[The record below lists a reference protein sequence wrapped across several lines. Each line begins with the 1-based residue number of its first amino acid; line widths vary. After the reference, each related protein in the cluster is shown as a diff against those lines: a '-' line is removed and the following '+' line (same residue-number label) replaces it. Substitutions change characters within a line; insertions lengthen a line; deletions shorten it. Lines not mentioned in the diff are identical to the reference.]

1 MNRLAP
7 IGRLTLG
14 AAISLSLP
22 PYGLW
27 MLTPIGLGL
36 HLRLSQ
42 ASTKRRQLLNT
53 FSLWVGYYGVA
64 LVWMTDLT
72 VAGWL
77 VAIPVQAVIMSAP
90 MALVP
95 DSGTGRSIAFPAALV
110 VAEAIRWVL
119 PFGGVPMSS
128 LAMGPVDSYLVDTVR
143 VSGPLLLIA
152 SIGVLAIAVEGAL
165 STQIRQVIIALAA
178 VLSVVALAQIAPVGT
193 SNTVIQ
199 GSVVQAGGQL
209 GTRAASSDEAAV
221 FTRHLEAVERHNVE
235 TDLMVWSESSVST
248 FAPLEQSK
256 ELKTI
261 AQLANRLDAVII
273 ANFSEIEGDYFRNA
287 SVAIEP
293 AGNISGRYDKV
304 HLVPFGEYIPLRSV
318 VEKFADLSLIS
329 REALPGSGPG
339 VVNSSLGLIGNVIS
353 FEVYFPERVRSG
365 NKEGAQVIT
374 NPTLASSY
382 ENSLVPEQ
390 SLASARL
397 RAIES
402 DRWVLQAST
411 TGYSAIVAPDGRVVQ
426 RSNLREQTV
435 LSSSIELR
443 SGQTWATSLGKRPIT
458 LFAAFLLIASALVSS
473 RSRRSK

>member
-72 VAGWL
+72 FAGWL

-178 VLSVVALAQIAPVGT
+178 VLSIVALAQIAPVGT

-248 FAPLEQSK
+248 LAPLEQSK

-329 REALPGSGPG
+329 REALPGSGP
-339 VVNSSLGLIGNVIS
+339 
-353 FEVYFPERVRSG
+353 
-365 NKEGAQVIT
+365 
-374 NPTLASSY
+374 
-382 ENSLVPEQ
+382 
-390 SLASARL
+390 
-397 RAIES
+397 
-402 DRWVLQAST
+402 
-411 TGYSAIVAPDGRVVQ
+411 
-426 RSNLREQTV
+426 
-435 LSSSIELR
+435 
-443 SGQTWATSLGKRPIT
+443 
-458 LFAAFLLIASALVSS
+458 
-473 RSRRSK
+473 

>member
-1 MNRLAP
+1 
-7 IGRLTLG
+7 
-14 AAISLSLP
+14 
-22 PYGLW
+22 
-27 MLTPIGLGL
+27 
-36 HLRLSQ
+36 
-42 ASTKRRQLLNT
+42 
-53 FSLWVGYYGVA
+53 
-64 LVWMTDLT
+64 
-72 VAGWL
+72 
-77 VAIPVQAVIMSAP
+77 

-165 STQIRQVIIALAA
+165 STQIRRVIIALAA
-178 VLSVVALAQIAPVGT
+178 VLSIVALAQIAPVGT

-339 VVNSSLGLIGNVIS
+339 VVNSSLGPIGNVIS

-365 NKEGAQVIT
+365 NAEGAQVIT

-435 LSSSIELR
+435 LSSPIELR

-473 RSRRSK
+473 RSRHSK

>member
-1 MNRLAP
+1 
-7 IGRLTLG
+7 
-14 AAISLSLP
+14 
-22 PYGLW
+22 
-27 MLTPIGLGL
+27 
-36 HLRLSQ
+36 
-42 ASTKRRQLLNT
+42 
-53 FSLWVGYYGVA
+53 
-64 LVWMTDLT
+64 
-72 VAGWL
+72 
-77 VAIPVQAVIMSAP
+77 
-90 MALVP
+90 
-95 DSGTGRSIAFPAALV
+95 
-110 VAEAIRWVL
+110 
-119 PFGGVPMSS
+119 
-128 LAMGPVDSYLVDTVR
+128 
-143 VSGPLLLIA
+143 
-152 SIGVLAIAVEGAL
+152 
-165 STQIRQVIIALAA
+165 
-178 VLSVVALAQIAPVGT
+178 
-193 SNTVIQ
+193 
-199 GSVVQAGGQL
+199 
-209 GTRAASSDEAAV
+209 
-221 FTRHLEAVERHNVE
+221 LEAVERHNVE

-365 NKEGAQVIT
+365 NKDGAQVIT

>member
-7 IGRLTLG
+7 IGRLALG
-14 AAISLSLP
+14 AAISFSLP

-36 HLRLSQ
+36 HLRFSQ
-42 ASTKRRQLLNT
+42 ASTKRQQLLNT

-72 VAGWL
+72 FAGWL
-77 VAIPVQAVIMSAP
+77 AAIPVQAALMSAP

-95 DSGTGRSIAFPAALV
+95 DSGIGRSIAFPASLV
-110 VAEAIRWVL
+110 VGEAFRWVI

-128 LAMGPVDSYLVDTVR
+128 LAMGPIDSYLVDTVR

-152 SIGVLAIAVEGAL
+152 SIGILAIAVEGAL
-165 STQIRQVIIALAA
+165 STQIRKVM
-178 VLSVVALAQIAPVGT
+178 VALATVLLLIALGQFAPVGT
-193 SNTVIQ
+193 SNAVIE

-209 GTRAASSDEAAV
+209 GTRAASSDQGAV
-221 FTRHLEAVERHNVE
+221 FARHLEAVELQDIE
-235 TDLMVWSESSVST
+235 TDLMVWSESSVT
-248 FAPLEQSK
+248 AFAPLEQSK
-256 ELKTI
+256 EFKSV
-261 AQLANRLDAVII
+261 AQLAKRLDAVIV
-273 ANFSEIEGDYFRNA
+273 ANFSEIDGDYFRNA
-287 SVAIEP
+287 SVAVEP
-293 AGNISGRYDKV
+293 TGSIGGRYDKV

-329 REALPGSGPG
+329 REALPGSGAG
-339 VVNSSLGLIGNVIS
+339 IVNSSLGPIGNVIS

-365 NKEGAQVIT
+365 NKMGAQIIT

-382 ENSLVPEQ
+382 ESSLVPEQ

-411 TGYSAIVAPDGRVVQ
+411 TGYSAIVAPDGHVVK
-426 RSNLREQTV
+426 RSKLREQTV
-435 LSSSIELR
+435 LSSPIELR
-443 SGQTWATSLGKRPIT
+443 SGQTWATTLGKKPISV
-458 LFAAFLLIASALVSS
+458 FAALLLITSALMRS
-473 RSRRSK
+473 RSRHSK

>member
-1 MNRLAP
+1 MIRLAP
-7 IGRLTLG
+7 IGRLALG
-14 AAISLSLP
+14 VAISFSLP

-27 MLTPIGLGL
+27 LLTPIGLGL
-36 HLRLSQ
+36 HLKLSQ
-42 ASTKRRQLLNT
+42 SSTKRQQLFDT
-53 FSLWVGYYGVA
+53 VSLWIGYYGVA

-72 VAGWL
+72 FAGWL
-77 VAIPVQAVIMSAP
+77 VAIPVQAIIMSAP

-95 DSGTGRSIAFPAALV
+95 VSGIGRSIAFPAALV
-110 VAEAIRWVL
+110 VGEAIRWVV

-152 SIGVLAIAVEGAL
+152 AVGILAIAVEGAL
-165 STQIRQVIIALAA
+165 STQIRKVVVALAA
-178 VLSVVALAQIAPVGT
+178 VLSLIVLAQIAPTGMR
-193 SNTVIQ
+193 NAVIQ

-209 GTRAASSDEAAV
+209 GTRAASSDQAAV
-221 FTRHLEAVERHNVE
+221 FTRHLEAVELHNIE
-235 TDLMVWSESSVST
+235 TDLMVWSESSVT
-248 FAPLEQSK
+248 AFAPLEQSK
-256 ELKTI
+256 EFRKV
-261 AQLANRLDAVII
+261 AQLANRIDTVIV
-273 ANFSEIEGDYFRNA
+273 ANFSEIEGNYFRNA
-287 SVAIEP
+287 SVVVEP
-293 AGNISGRYDKV
+293 TGDIGGRYDKV

-329 REALPGSGPG
+329 REALPGSGAG
-339 VVNSSLGLIGNVIS
+339 VVSSSLGPIGNVIS

-365 NKEGAQVIT
+365 NQMGAQIIT

-411 TGYSAIVAPDGRVVQ
+411 TGYSAIVAPDGHVVK

-435 LSSSIELR
+435 LSSPIELR
-443 SGQTWATSLGKRPIT
+443 SGQTWATKFGKKPIS
-458 LFAAFLLIASALVSS
+458 LFAALLLIATALMSS